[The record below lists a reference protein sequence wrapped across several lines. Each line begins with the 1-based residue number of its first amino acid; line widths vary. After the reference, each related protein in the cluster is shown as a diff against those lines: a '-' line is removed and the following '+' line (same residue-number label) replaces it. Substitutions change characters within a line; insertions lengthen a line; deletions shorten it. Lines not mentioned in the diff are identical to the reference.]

1 MKKAKNLFLKVSF
14 IKIPF
19 IIKLLVLGVIIFII
33 SRFFIQLCFIAGDS
47 MNPTYSDKDMVLI
60 RKFNIENQIKH
71 NDIIVIRHEAAKQTI
86 VKRVIGVPGDT
97 IQIIDGNVFV
107 NQQPYDEVR
116 NFTPIKDAGLAS
128 EPITLADSEYFV
140 LGDNRNASIDSRFD
154 SIGVIPA
161 SSIIG
166 IVIFDF

>member
-1 MKKAKNLFLKVSF
+1 MKKV
-14 IKIPF
+14 KIPF
-19 IIKLLVLGVIIFII
+19 IIQLLMLGVIIFII

-60 RKFNIENQIKH
+60 CKFNIENQIKH
-71 NDIIVIRHEAAKQTI
+71 NDIIVIRQESAKQTI

-97 IQIIDGNVFV
+97 VQIIDGNVYV
-107 NQQPYDEVR
+107 NQQPYDEVQS
-116 NFTPIKDAGLAS
+116 FAPIEDAGLAS
-128 EPITLADSEYFV
+128 EPIALADGEYFV
-140 LGDNRNASIDSRFD
+140 LGDNRNASIDSRFS